1 MKEKTNK
8 FNKITIII
16 VTSLILVIVVI
27 IFVINIYREKKT
39 SVKNMEIIK
48 NNYSELSTNVT
59 DYNKIRE
66 NLSEKLN
73 NFTYE
78 NFPKEYEEYNQLLES
93 YNDNIQ
99 KIDNNINNINSK
111 CNNNIYNDISVN
123 KICDSYKIL
132 YEKIIN
138 LYVTDLNNYNNKVTS
153 YNEYMKTDVEIFE
166 LLHKDYIDYNKDLVY
181 EGEYTSDEENK
192 EEK

>member
-8 FNKITIII
+8 FNKIIII
-16 VTSLILVIVVI
+16 SIASLVLLIIVIL
-27 IFVINIYREKKT
+27 FVISIYKGKKT
-39 SVKNMEIIK
+39 SIKNMEIIR
-48 NNYSELSTNVT
+48 NNYNELSTNVT
-59 DYNKIRE
+59 DYNQIRE

-111 CNNNIYNDISVN
+111 CNNNIYNDSSVN

-153 YNEYMKTDVEIFE
+153 YNEYMKTDIEIFE
-166 LLHKDYIDYNKDLVY
+166 LLHKDYIDYNNDLVY
-181 EGEYTSDEENK
+181 EGECTSDEENK

>member
-1 MKEKTNK
+1 MKDKTNK
-8 FNKITIII
+8 FNKIMIISVI
-16 VTSLILVIVVI
+16 SLILVIVVI
-27 IFVINIYREKKT
+27 IFIINIYKEKKT
-39 SVKNMEIIK
+39 SLKNIEIIK

-78 NFPKEYEEYNQLLES
+78 KFPKEYEDYNELLKS
-93 YNDNIQ
+93 YNDNIE
-99 KIDNNINNINSK
+99 KIDNNISNINSK
-111 CNNNIYNDISVN
+111 CNNIYNDISVN

-138 LYVTDLNNYNNKVTS
+138 LYVIDLTNYNNKVTS
-153 YNEYMKTDVEIFE
+153 YNEYTNNNIEVFNM
-166 LLHKDYIDYNKDLVY
+166 LHEDYIDYNNDSIY
-181 EGEYTSDEENK
+181 EGKNIENEENK

>member
-8 FNKITIII
+8 FNKITIISI
-16 VTSLILVIVVI
+16 VSLILIIIVI

-48 NNYSELSTNVT
+48 NNYSELSANVT

-66 NLSEKLN
+66 NLSGKLN

-78 NFPKEYEEYNQLLES
+78 NFPKEYEDYNELLKS
-93 YNDNIQ
+93 YNDNIE
-99 KIDNNINNINSK
+99 KIDNNISNINSK
-111 CNNNIYNDISVN
+111 CNNIYNDISVN
-123 KICDSYKIL
+123 KICDSYKTL

-138 LYVTDLNNYNNKVTS
+138 LYVIDLTNYNNKVIS
-153 YNEYMKTDVEIFE
+153 YNEYTNNNIEVFKLMHE
-166 LLHKDYIDYNKDLVY
+166 DYIDYNEDSVY
-181 EGEYTSDEENK
+181 EGKNIENEEDK